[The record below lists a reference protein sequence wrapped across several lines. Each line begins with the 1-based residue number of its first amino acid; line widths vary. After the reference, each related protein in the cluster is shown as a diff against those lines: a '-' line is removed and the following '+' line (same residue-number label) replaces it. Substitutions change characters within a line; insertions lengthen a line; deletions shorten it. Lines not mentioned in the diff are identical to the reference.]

1 MNELL
6 HKAPIRMTQFTG
18 SSRVAE
24 YHFFFLVSLFSF
36 FTQQLCCFSVFVT
49 VCLPIKRLLAKE
61 LHGKIKIE
69 DAGFDWKIMGPD
81 VPQDKEFVTFFF
93 FFF

>member
-24 YHFFFLVSLFSF
+24 YHFFFFFHYFHVSLNN
-36 FTQQLCCFSVFVT
+36 T
-49 VCLPIKRLLAKE
+49 VCLLIKRLLAKE

-81 VPQDKEFVTFFF
+81 VPQDKEFVMFSFFF
-93 FFF
+93 